1 MPIHGDF
8 MKYSESTNQD
18 PFTLQNK
25 KLLKVFLHYGPVMA
39 RIGSMVAYQG
49 DARFEHAGSGGASK
63 WLKKAF
69 TGEGVPLMTISGAG
83 EVFLADQASDVQ
95 VFYLENDMVTV
106 NGQNIL
112 AFSSSIQWDIQR
124 VQGAGMAAGG
134 LFNTVLHGTGYV
146 AVTTKGEPMVLDITQ
161 APTFGDPNA
170 VVLWTSGV
178 TTSLK
183 TDVSMK
189 TFIGKSSGE
198 SFQIAFGG
206 QGHVVVQPA
215 ENVGVTGSAGT
226 M

>member
-1 MPIHGDF
+1 MTIHGDF
-8 MKYSESTNQD
+8 MQYAESTGQD

-49 DARFEHAGSGGASK
+49 DARFEHAGSGGTTK

-69 TGEGVPLMTISGAG
+69 TGEGVPLMSISGAG

-95 VFYLENDMVTV
+95 VIYLENDMVTV

-124 VQGAGMAAGG
+124 VQGAGMTAGG

-146 AVTTKGEPMVLDITQ
+146 AVTTKGQPVILDVTQ
-161 APTFGDPNA
+161 APTCGDPNA

-183 TDVSMK
+183 TDMSMK
-189 TFIGKSSGE
+189 TFIGRGSGE
-198 SFQIAFGG
+198 SFQLAFGG
-206 QGHVVVQPA
+206 HGHVVIQPA
-215 ENVGVTGSAGT
+215 ENVGVSGNSGN